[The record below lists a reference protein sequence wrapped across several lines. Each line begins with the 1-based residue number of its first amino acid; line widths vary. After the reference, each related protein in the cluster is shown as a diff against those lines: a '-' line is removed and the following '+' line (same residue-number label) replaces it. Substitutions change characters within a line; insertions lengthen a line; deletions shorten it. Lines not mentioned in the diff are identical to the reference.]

1 MIFFLF
7 EKRPYHCTSLKD
19 SFSQNHKT
27 VAAKT
32 KILSFN
38 YAILERNNNLPLTIM
53 YRVKN
58 TCILNTKK
66 YKCNKLKNIFLL
78 LSFPMSLTHEELE
91 WQSCFMQVSL

>member
-7 EKRPYHCTSLKD
+7 EKKPYHYTSLKD

-32 KILSFN
+32 KILSLG
-38 YAILERNNNLPLTIM
+38 YAILEKNNNLPLTIM
-53 YRVKN
+53 CRVKT

-66 YKCNKLKNIFLL
+66 YKCNKLKNILLL
-78 LSFPMSLTHEELE
+78 LSFPMSLTLKELD
-91 WQSCFMQVSL
+91 WQ